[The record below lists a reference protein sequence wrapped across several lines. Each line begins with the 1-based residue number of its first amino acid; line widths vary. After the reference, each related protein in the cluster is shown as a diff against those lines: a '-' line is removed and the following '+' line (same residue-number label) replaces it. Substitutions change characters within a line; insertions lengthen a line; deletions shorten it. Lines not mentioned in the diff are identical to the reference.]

1 LSLRPS
7 LATTIRSRGA
17 KLNVAPS
24 STRALGSQASPV
36 SGRTLPEP
44 MQDEAYRDD
53 KTCPGDDKK
62 HSDDPQNVSS
72 SDRSLS
78 DDDDRISHDGQ
89 AGGWKA

>member
-1 LSLRPS
+1 M
-7 LATTIRSRGA
+7 
-17 KLNVAPS
+17 
-24 STRALGSQASPV
+24 

-89 AGGWKA
+89 AGRRKAQSGLNSSCQPPSIHAEGSKTR